1 MPHPAD
7 QNYRFLDSKSR
18 AHVSLA
24 GLSHS
29 PIANVL
35 CMPLWVTLVETFWRK
50 LQEIIPCRTIQKRSA
65 TWDNK
70 SVQMVQFP
78 TLEECKAAFREHMA
92 DPKWAFDSD
101 AAADATAEDS
111 PPFATRGNDQAVV
124 RASGG
129 HTQEEWDAMLA
140 RMRDSL

>member
-1 MPHPAD
+1 
-7 QNYRFLDSKSR
+7 
-18 AHVSLA
+18 
-24 GLSHS
+24 
-29 PIANVL
+29 
-35 CMPLWVTLVETFWRK
+35 MPLWVTLVETFWRK

-92 DPKWAFDSD
+92 DLKWVFDSD
-101 AAADATAEDS
+101 AAADATAEES
-111 PPFATRGNDQAVV
+111 PSSATRGKDQPVA

>member
-1 MPHPAD
+1 
-7 QNYRFLDSKSR
+7 
-18 AHVSLA
+18 
-24 GLSHS
+24 
-29 PIANVL
+29 
-35 CMPLWVTLVETFWRK
+35 MPLRITLVETFWRK

-101 AAADATAEDS
+101 AAADATAEES
-111 PPFATRGNDQAVV
+111 PPSATRGNDQAVV

-129 HTQEEWDAMLA
+129 HTQEEWDAMLV

>member
-1 MPHPAD
+1 
-7 QNYRFLDSKSR
+7 
-18 AHVSLA
+18 
-24 GLSHS
+24 
-29 PIANVL
+29 
-35 CMPLWVTLVETFWRK
+35 MPLWVALVETFWRK
-50 LQEIIPCRTIQKRSA
+50 LQEIIPCRTTQKRSA

-92 DPKWAFDSD
+92 DPKWVFNSD
-101 AAADATAEDS
+101 AAVDATAEEL
-111 PPFATRGNDQAVV
+111 PPSVVRGNDQAVV
-124 RASGG
+124 RASGR

>member
-1 MPHPAD
+1 
-7 QNYRFLDSKSR
+7 L
-18 AHVSLA
+18 LA

-29 PIANVL
+29 QIPA
-35 CMPLWVTLVETFWRK
+35 LWVTLVETFWRK
-50 LQEIIPCRTIQKRSA
+50 LQEIIPCRTTQKRSA

-70 SVQMVQFP
+70 SVQMVQLP

-92 DPKWAFDSD
+92 DRKWVFGSD
-101 AAADATAEDS
+101 AAADATAEGS
-111 PPFATRGNDQAVV
+111 PPSVTRSNDHAVV

>member
-1 MPHPAD
+1 
-7 QNYRFLDSKSR
+7 
-18 AHVSLA
+18 
-24 GLSHS
+24 
-29 PIANVL
+29 
-35 CMPLWVTLVETFWRK
+35 MPLWVTLVETFWRK
-50 LQEIIPCRTIQKRSA
+50 LQEIISCRTTQKRSA

-92 DPKWAFDSD
+92 DPKWVFGSD
-101 AAADATAEDS
+101 AAADATAEVS
-111 PPFATRGNDQAVV
+111 PPSATRGNDQAVV
-124 RASGG
+124 RTNRR

>member
-1 MPHPAD
+1 
-7 QNYRFLDSKSR
+7 
-18 AHVSLA
+18 
-24 GLSHS
+24 
-29 PIANVL
+29 
-35 CMPLWVTLVETFWRK
+35 
-50 LQEIIPCRTIQKRSA
+50 
-65 TWDNK
+65 
-70 SVQMVQFP
+70 MVQFP

-101 AAADATAEDS
+101 AAADAAAEES
-111 PPFATRGNDQAVV
+111 PPSATTGTSENDQAVV